1 MGDIV
6 LTPFCEYSFY
16 AYHYFTDEEKRSVD
30 CFFDNDKLVFAKIN
44 EAGNFNILIRKIG
57 VDK

>member
-1 MGDIV
+1 M
-6 LTPFCEYSFY
+6 TPFCEYSFY

>member
-30 CFFDNDKLVFAKIN
+30 CFLIMIN
-44 EAGNFNILIRKIG
+44 SFLQR
-57 VDK
+57 